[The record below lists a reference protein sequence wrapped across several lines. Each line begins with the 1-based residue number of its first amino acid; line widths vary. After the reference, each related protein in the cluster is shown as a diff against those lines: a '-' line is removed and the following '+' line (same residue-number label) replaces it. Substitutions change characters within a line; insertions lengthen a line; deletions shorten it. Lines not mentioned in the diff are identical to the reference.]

1 MPRAPEPVLT
11 GSSPFQQHQPASAS
25 TPPPTPAAPA
35 TSVPNTY
42 ASAARTSSCSSP
54 SAADRTPITSEGGP
68 HASRSTAQPNSPPQ
82 HHPSA
87 RALTPTKQ
95 LGQQPCSQHHP
106 LPPDSSSLEP
116 PDNFRPTPQADG
128 HQTEQQQQQRVKVPP
143 STLLQAIAKEVS
155 RKLFLATL
163 VDTKEDHDVIIQE
176 VFVDLTRVLDKNRGR
191 TRGLRTVGTSMEQ
204 PRHARI
210 LQPGDS
216 DIARAEHIT
225 PPASVCP
232 VSAPRPALLLLRGL
246 GQHYADPGSAA
257 SALDLLRLF
266 QGLWNHCWI
275 APVYALLLHRWLL
288 QHPDAGGPAF
298 RVKHFNVFVHGI
310 HQLFLNDAHA
320 GVRSCTPLWYFLA
333 HEAVMP
339 GCCGSDPRARPT
351 TGVFLYGATPVV
363 SGMTTEAAT
372 VVALPERTRCWLLS
386 ATAAFLPYYSQ
397 PGQLQ
402 RHLARFPRPDRVRL
416 QSATRLVS
424 VSRT

>member
-1 MPRAPEPVLT
+1 MQEVYEDDAATHPQPVHFHSKRSPAASSARDSTDSSASTSTSSATSMPRAPEPVLT

-176 VFVDLTRVLDKNRGR
+176 VFVDLTRVLDKNAQSA
-191 TRGLRTVGTSMEQ
+191 LHV
-204 PRHARI
+204 
-210 LQPGDS
+210 
-216 DIARAEHIT
+216 
-225 PPASVCP
+225 PPCYYYEVLA
-232 VSAPRPALLLLRGL
+232 
-246 GQHYADPGSAA
+246 QHYADPGSAA

-275 APVYALLLHRWLL
+275 APVYALLLHRCGTDLVEVTCL
-288 QHPDAGGPAF
+288 
-298 RVKHFNVFVHGI
+298 
-310 HQLFLNDAHA
+310 
-320 GVRSCTPLWYFLA
+320 
-333 HEAVMP
+333 EAW
-339 GCCGSDPRARPT
+339 CR
-351 TGVFLYGATPVV
+351 
-363 SGMTTEAAT
+363 
-372 VVALPERTRCWLLS
+372 
-386 ATAAFLPYYSQ
+386 
-397 PGQLQ
+397 
-402 RHLARFPRPDRVRL
+402 
-416 QSATRLVS
+416 
-424 VSRT
+424 